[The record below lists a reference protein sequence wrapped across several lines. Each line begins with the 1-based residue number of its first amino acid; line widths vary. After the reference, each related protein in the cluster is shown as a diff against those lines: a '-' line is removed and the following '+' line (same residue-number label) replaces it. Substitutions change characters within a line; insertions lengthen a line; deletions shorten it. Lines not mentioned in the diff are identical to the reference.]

1 MHKPS
6 GARVEVFCLEPHA
19 PADYERAFAAQGE
32 CRWPVHR
39 RQPQEVE
46 GGTARHRLRL
56 QRRSVPGAGVA
67 RRHGGDLA
75 GGALHMGRGTEFRP
89 AARTLGPH
97 PDTALPR
104 PRQRRDRQHPLSDR
118 LLPFR
123 RLRSRPYGRFA
134 LHPGTDR
141 ETAQGRSTHRRGD
154 AACGCG
160 HLSSRQDGPIPCS
173 TPCTPNTSR

>member
-1 MHKPS
+1 MPGLSSPPVSYTHLLFS
-6 GARVEVFCLEPHA
+6 GDAYVDHPAFGAAVIGRLLQAEGYRVAIVP
-19 PADYERAFAAQGE
+19 
-32 CRWPVHR
+32 
-39 RQPQEVE
+39 QPNWRDEMCI
-46 GGTARHRLRL
+46 RD
-56 QRRSVPGAGVA
+56 S
-67 RRHGGDLA
+67 
-75 GGALHMGRGTEFRP
+75 
-89 AARTLGPH
+89 

-141 ETAQGRSTHRRGD
+141 ETAQGRNTHRRGD

-160 HLSSRQDGPIPCS
+160 HLSSRQDGQSPAAHHAHRTLRGNGLSLIHILARS
-173 TPCTPNTSR
+173 AAWAAIL